1 MRSRLRDFP
10 KASIGGA
17 LLFLVGCQSGQIQ
30 MYDTE
35 LWVNPKEVAVV
46 NMTSCLVAMTVDD
59 RANSYFIGRRRRE
72 PFGLLPGT
80 HTMELLC
87 IPGPGVND
95 SMPILHARCSLTF
108 RAEASK
114 EYELRE
120 RLRPMGAD
128 RSIGEEASR
137 APIAKAETPS
147 VWQVWL
153 EEKLSH
159 ERVTRCAF

>member
-1 MRSRLRDFP
+1 M
-10 KASIGGA
+10 
-17 LLFLVGCQSGQIQ
+17 FLVGCQSDQVQ
-30 MYDTE
+30 MFDTE

-46 NMTSCLVAMTVDD
+46 NMTSCLVTMSVDD
-59 RANSYFIGRRRRE
+59 RANTYFIGRRRGE

-80 HTMELLC
+80 HSLELLC

-108 RAEASK
+108 RAEVSK
-114 EYELRE
+114 EYEIRG
-120 RLRPMGAD
+120 RFGPMGAG
-128 RSIGEEASR
+128 RIIGEEASR
-137 APIAKAETPS
+137 APIAELETPS

-159 ERVTRCAF
+159 ELVARCVF